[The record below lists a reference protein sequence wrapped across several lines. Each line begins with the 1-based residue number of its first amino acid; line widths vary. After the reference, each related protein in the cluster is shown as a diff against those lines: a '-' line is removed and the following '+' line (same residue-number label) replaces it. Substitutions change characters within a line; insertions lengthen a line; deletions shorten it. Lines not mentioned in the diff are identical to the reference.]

1 MVQVEIIEASNE
13 QDFVND
19 INYFLEQ
26 LDDHLLID
34 IKYNYQSL
42 RNNTNFSSKYSALII
57 YRVQ

>member
-13 QDFVND
+13 QDLVND

-42 RNNTNFSSKYSALII
+42 RNNTNFYNKYSALII

>member
-1 MVQVEIIEASNE
+1 MVQVEIIVASNE

-42 RNNTNFSSKYSALII
+42 RNNTNLYNKYSALII

>member
-34 IKYNYQSL
+34 IKYNYQSS
-42 RNNTNFSSKYSALII
+42 RNNTNLYNKYSALII